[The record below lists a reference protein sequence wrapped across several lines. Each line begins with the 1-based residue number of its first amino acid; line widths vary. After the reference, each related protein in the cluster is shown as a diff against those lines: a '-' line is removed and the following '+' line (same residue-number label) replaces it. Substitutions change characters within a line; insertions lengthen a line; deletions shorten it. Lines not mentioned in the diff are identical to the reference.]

1 MGVFSDLIAS
11 TDGETRAVLEEV
23 LDRAL
28 DLVPEAV
35 EDLSYG
41 TPALRYRGS
50 PLIGVKVSAKH
61 LSLYPFSPD
70 VVAAVSPRLRGFSLS
85 KGTIR
90 FSAEQPLP
98 TDVLDDIVE
107 LRRAEID
114 AAK

>member
-1 MGVFSDLIAS
+1 MGVFTDLIES
-11 TDGETRAVLEEV
+11 TDGDTRFVLQEV

-28 DLVPEAV
+28 DLVPEAT

-50 PLIGVKVSAKH
+50 PLVGVKVSANH
-61 LSLYPFSPD
+61 LSLFPFSPD
-70 VVAAVSPRLRGFSLS
+70 VVAAVSSRLKGYSIS

-90 FSAEQPLP
+90 FSADQPLP

-107 LRRAEID
+107 FRKAEID

>member
-1 MGVFSDLIAS
+1 MGVFTDLIAG
-11 TDGETRAVLEEV
+11 TDGETRAVLQEV

-28 DLVPEAV
+28 DITPDAV

-50 PLIGVKVSAKH
+50 PLIGIKVSANH
-61 LSLYPFSPD
+61 LSLFPFSPD
-70 VVAAVSPRLRGFSLS
+70 VVAAVAPRLKGYSLS

-90 FSAEQPLP
+90 FTAEKPLP
-98 TDVLDDIVE
+98 TDVLDDIVD

-114 AAK
+114 SK

>member
-1 MGVFSDLIAS
+1 MGVFTDLIAG
-11 TDGETRAVLEEV
+11 TDGETRAVLQEV

-28 DLVPEAV
+28 DIAPDAV

-50 PLIGVKVSAKH
+50 PLIGIKVSANH
-61 LSLYPFSPD
+61 LSLVPFSPH
-70 VVAAVSPRLRGFSLS
+70 VVAAVSPRLKGYSVS

-90 FSAEQPLP
+90 FTAEQPLP
-98 TDVLDDIVE
+98 TDVLDDIVD

-114 AAK
+114 AK

>member
-28 DLVPEAV
+28 DIVPEAV

-50 PLIGVKVSAKH
+50 PLIGVRVGAKH
-61 LSLYPFSPD
+61 LSLFPFSPD
-70 VVAAVSPRLRGFSLS
+70 VVAAVASRLAGYSLS

-90 FSAEQPLP
+90 FTADQPVP
-98 TDVLDDIVE
+98 ADVLDAIVE

>member
-1 MGVFSDLIAS
+1 
-11 TDGETRAVLEEV
+11 
-23 LDRAL
+23 
-28 DLVPEAV
+28 
-35 EDLSYG
+35 
-41 TPALRYRGS
+41 
-50 PLIGVKVSAKH
+50 VKVSEKH

-70 VVAAVSPRLRGFSLS
+70 VVAAVAPRLRGYSLS

-107 LRRAEID
+107 LRRSEID

>member
-1 MGVFSDLIAS
+1 MGVFTDLIDS
-11 TDGETRAVLEEV
+11 TDGDTRAVLQEV

-28 DLVPEAV
+28 DIVPEAV

-50 PLIGVKVSAKH
+50 PLIGVEVSATH
-61 LSLYPFSPD
+61 LSLFPFSPD
-70 VVAAVSPRLRGFSLS
+70 VVAAVASRLKGFSIS

-90 FSAEQPLP
+90 FSGEQPLP
-98 TDVLDDIVE
+98 TDVVDDIVD

>member
-1 MGVFSDLIAS
+1 MGVFTDLIAG
-11 TDGETRAVLEEV
+11 TDGETRAVLQEV

-28 DLVPEAV
+28 DIAPDAV

-50 PLIGVKVSAKH
+50 PLIGIKVSANH
-61 LSLYPFSPD
+61 LSLFPFSPD
-70 VVAAVSPRLRGFSLS
+70 VVAAVAPRLKGYSLS

-90 FSAEQPLP
+90 FTAEKPLP
-98 TDVLDDIVE
+98 TDVLDDIVD

-114 AAK
+114 SK

>member
-11 TDGETRAVLEEV
+11 TDGETRVVLEEV

-50 PLIGVKVSAKH
+50 PLIGGKVSARH

-70 VVAAVSPRLRGFSLS
+70 VVAAVSSRLRGYSVS

>member
-1 MGVFSDLIAS
+1 MGVFTDLIAS
-11 TDGETRAVLEEV
+11 TDGATRAVLEEV

-50 PLIGVKVSAKH
+50 PLIGVKVSASH

-70 VVAAVSPRLRGFSLS
+70 VVAAVAPRLKAFSLS

-90 FSAEQPLP
+90 FSGDQPLP

>member
-1 MGVFSDLIAS
+1 MGVFTDLIAG
-11 TDGETRAVLEEV
+11 TDGETRAILQEV

-28 DLVPEAV
+28 DIVPDAV

-50 PLIGVKVSAKH
+50 PLIGIKVSANH
-61 LSLYPFSPD
+61 LSLFPFSPD
-70 VVAAVSPRLRGFSLS
+70 VVAAVAPRLKGYSLS

-90 FSAEQPLP
+90 FTAEKPLP
-98 TDVLDDIVE
+98 TDVLDDIVD

-114 AAK
+114 SK

>member
-1 MGVFSDLIAS
+1 MGVFTDLIAS
-11 TDGETRAVLEEV
+11 TDGETRAVLQEV

-28 DLVPEAV
+28 ALVPDAV

-41 TPALRYRGS
+41 IPALRYRGS
-50 PLIGVKVSAKH
+50 PLVGVKVSARH
-61 LSLYPFSPD
+61 LSLFPFSPD
-70 VVAAVSPRLRGFSLS
+70 VVAAVAPRLAGYALS

-90 FSAEQPLP
+90 FNSDQPPP

>member
-1 MGVFSDLIAS
+1 MGVFTDLIAS
-11 TDGETRAVLEEV
+11 TEGETRHVLQEV

-28 DLVPEAV
+28 DLVPDAI

-50 PLIGVKVSAKH
+50 PLVGVKVGATH
-61 LSLYPFSPD
+61 LSLFPFSPD
-70 VVAAVSPRLRGFSLS
+70 VVAAVAPRLKGYALS
-85 KGTIR
+85 KGTVR
-90 FSAEQPLP
+90 FSADQPLP

-107 LRRAEID
+107 LRRVEID

>member
-11 TDGETRAVLEEV
+11 TDGETRVVLEEV

-70 VVAAVSPRLRGFSLS
+70 GVAAVSSRLRGYSIS

>member
-70 VVAAVSPRLRGFSLS
+70 VVAAVSSRLRGYSIS